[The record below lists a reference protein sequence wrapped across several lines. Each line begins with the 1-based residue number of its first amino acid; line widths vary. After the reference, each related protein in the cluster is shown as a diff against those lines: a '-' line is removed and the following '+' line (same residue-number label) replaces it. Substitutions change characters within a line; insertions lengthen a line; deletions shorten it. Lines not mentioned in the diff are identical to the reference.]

1 MGNYEKCGIKKKAV
15 GGRRKAV
22 GEEKKRR
29 WGEKEIVA
37 KRRFR
42 DSGKGRMG
50 EPKNG
55 GKGDWGKEQFE
66 RRRRL
71 KI

>member
-1 MGNYEKCGIKKKAV
+1 MGG
-15 GGRRKAV
+15 
-22 GEEKKRR
+22 
-29 WGEKEIVA
+29 KEIVA

-55 GKGDWGKEQFE
+55 GKGEYGK
-66 RRRRL
+66 RGV
-71 KI
+71 

>member
-1 MGNYEKCGIKKKAV
+1 
-15 GGRRKAV
+15 
-22 GEEKKRR
+22 
-29 WGEKEIVA
+29 
-37 KRRFR
+37 
-42 DSGKGRMG
+42 MG
-50 EPKNG
+50 EPKNE

>member
-1 MGNYEKCGIKKKAV
+1 L
-15 GGRRKAV
+15 RKWQKTDGV
-22 GEEKKRR
+22 RNEG
-29 WGEKEIVA
+29 EIVA

-50 EPKNG
+50 EPKNE

>member
-1 MGNYEKCGIKKKAV
+1 
-15 GGRRKAV
+15 
-22 GEEKKRR
+22 
-29 WGEKEIVA
+29 
-37 KRRFR
+37 
-42 DSGKGRMG
+42 MG

>member
-1 MGNYEKCGIKKKAV
+1 
-15 GGRRKAV
+15 
-22 GEEKKRR
+22 
-29 WGEKEIVA
+29 
-37 KRRFR
+37 
-42 DSGKGRMG
+42 MG

-66 RRRRL
+66 RRRIL